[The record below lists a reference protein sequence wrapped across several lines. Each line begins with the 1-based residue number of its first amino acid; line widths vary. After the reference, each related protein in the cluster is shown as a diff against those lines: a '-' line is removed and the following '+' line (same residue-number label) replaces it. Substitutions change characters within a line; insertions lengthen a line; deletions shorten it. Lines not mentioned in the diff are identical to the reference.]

1 MKRKRIEEF
10 VITLENEKITKKES
24 ALILGGNSRLFAG
37 KKETNN
43 CGCTNI
49 APCNSTVS
57 NNCQC
62 LNGSTSTPTPT
73 K

>member
-37 KKETNN
+37 KKEPT
-43 CGCTNI
+43 I
-49 APCNSTVS
+49 VAAPILPRVILRFLTTANA
-57 NNCQC
+57 
-62 LNGSTSTPTPT
+62 
-73 K
+73 